1 MPYITPDIREDLDS
15 GRNAPAT
22 PGSLNYVITKMVDDY
37 VGTHGLSYATIN
49 DVIGVFECAKAEFY
63 RRVNKE
69 LTARGRKVFDGALAD
84 ERAARFYDR
93 DERAARD
100 RASRQPA
107 HEYYAKLGLI
117 YRG

>member
-15 GRNAPAT
+15 GRIAPAT

-63 RRVNKE
+63 RRVAVPYEN
-69 LTARGRKVFDGALAD
+69 RKWAISGDVYEKSGAL
-84 ERAARFYDR
+84 
-93 DERAARD
+93 
-100 RASRQPA
+100 
-107 HEYYAKLGLI
+107 LG
-117 YRG
+117 GTEA